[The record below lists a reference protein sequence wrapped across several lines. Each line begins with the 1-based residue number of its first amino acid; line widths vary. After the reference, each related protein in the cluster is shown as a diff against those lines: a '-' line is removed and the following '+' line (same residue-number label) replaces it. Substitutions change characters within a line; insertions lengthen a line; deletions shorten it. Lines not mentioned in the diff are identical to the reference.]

1 MLVGHKIPSKHIYCY
16 SFALKP
22 EAHQPSGS
30 CNFSRFNNINTIF
43 ENPSSNMELYIYAI
57 NYNILRIT
65 WNVELFMTLIII

>member
-22 EAHQPSGS
+22 EEHQPSGS
-30 CNFSRFNNINTIF
+30 CKFSRFNNINMIF

-57 NYNILRIT
+57 NYNILRIMSGMCGI
-65 WNVELFMTLIII
+65 VYDS